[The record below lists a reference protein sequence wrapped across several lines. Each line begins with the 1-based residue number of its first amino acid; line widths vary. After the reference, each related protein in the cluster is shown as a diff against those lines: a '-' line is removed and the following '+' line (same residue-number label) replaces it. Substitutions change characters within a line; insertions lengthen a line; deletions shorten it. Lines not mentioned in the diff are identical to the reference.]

1 MGTGNK
7 SGSGNPAD
15 GGKNPGG
22 AGQNPTPGG
31 KNPAGGGKGSG
42 GGARAGGSNA
52 RAARMSERRA
62 QVEAMRRAQARRD
75 RIRVSALIS
84 GTALAV
90 VAVIVLAIVFAGG
103 SGSSGSTDSGNNAAI
118 DHNANLLAST
128 AGQVSGQKV
137 GDITCGTEA
146 VVTHIHAHLAVYVNG
161 KSKVIPYGIGIV
173 PPYTLDT
180 SAGAGNPFVTN
191 GTCFYWLHTHD
202 ETGVVH
208 IEAPVKEATLTL
220 GQIFDEWKQPL
231 SATQVGPATGPVT
244 TVVNG
249 TTYTKDPRTVP
260 LTAHAVIQLSVGTV
274 VPFKNYTFADG
285 L

>member
-7 SGSGNPAD
+7 DGNAGAAR
-15 GGKNPGG
+15 GGKPGG
-22 AGQNPTPGG
+22 SKAQ
-31 KNPAGGGKGSG
+31 
-42 GGARAGGSNA
+42 
-52 RAARMSERRA
+52 AARMSERRA

-103 SGSSGSTDSGNNAAI
+103 SGSNGSGSSTDTSI
-118 DHNANLLAST
+118 DHSPSLLATT

-137 GDITCGTEA
+137 HDITCGTEQL
-146 VVTHIHAHLAVYVNG
+146 VTHIHAHLAVYVNG
-161 KSKVIPYGIGIV
+161 QAKVIPYGIGIV

-180 SAGAGNPFVTN
+180 SGSSPFVTN

-202 ETGVVH
+202 ETGIVH

-220 GQIFDEWKQPL
+220 GEVFDEWRQPL
-231 SATQVGPATGPVT
+231 STTQVGPAKGKVT
-244 TVVNG
+244 AVVDG
-249 TTYTKDPRTVP
+249 KTYAGDPRAVP
-260 LTAHAVIQLSVGTV
+260 LTAHEVIQLSVGTV
-274 VPFKNYTFADG
+274 VPFKNYTFASG